1 MKILKTIGISVL
13 IAGACAFLIVR
24 PTNADTGTNTSAP
37 THKVRMG
44 AYGIFELKKFGK
56 YCMPENVI
64 TKVPSGE
71 AVSVRG
77 TKSCEGVP
85 HDFKRVSYKEYSGWM
100 WDFSLQELDPE
111 EVALLT
117 EQVPVIKEE
126 IEEEA
131 EIEEEHNDYS

>member
-37 THKVRMG
+37 THKVWMG
-44 AYGIFELKKFGK
+44 AYGIFELKKFGQ
-56 YCMPENVI
+56 YCMPGNII
-64 TKVPSGE
+64 TKVPQGE
-71 AVSVRG
+71 AVSVRE

-85 HDFKRVSYKEYSGWM
+85 HDFKRVSYQQYSGWM
-100 WDFSLQELDPE
+100 WDFTLQELDPE
-111 EVALLT
+111 EVAILM

-131 EIEEEHNDYS
+131 EIEEEHYGYN

>member
-1 MKILKTIGISVL
+1 MAVL

-37 THKVRMG
+37 THKVWMG

-56 YCMPENVI
+56 YCMPGNVI
-64 TKVPSGE
+64 TKGPSGV

-85 HDFKRVSYKEYSGWM
+85 HDFKRVSYKQYSGWM

-111 EVALLT
+111 EVAL
-117 EQVPVIKEE
+117 
-126 IEEEA
+126 
-131 EIEEEHNDYS
+131 